1 MPIYDYRCDL
11 GHRFE
16 AMAPIAAGE
25 TARCPCGAGAIKV
38 PSRINIGGLADA
50 GRPMELMPQT
60 WRGTYDGNRE
70 YLGQLRREWGARQKL
85 EEKYDEL
92 RGDQRPIIAHEG
104 RYHGAPLRAGDPV
117 VGASPEVGGHSHGQ
131 GHSHGGGHTHGGGH
145 GGHSHGGGHT
155 HTHGGGAGHSH

>member
-1 MPIYDYRCDL
+1 MPLYDYRCAD

-16 AMAPIAAGE
+16 AMAPIAGSDRHE
-25 TARCPCGAGAIKV
+25 CPVCGAEGVKV
-38 PSRINIGGLADA
+38 PSRISIGGLADA

-92 RGDQRPIIAHEG
+92 RGDRRPILAHEG
-104 RYHGAPLRAGDPV
+104 RYHGTPLRAGDVEP
-117 VGASPEVGGHSHGQ
+117 ASGGPAHGHSHGQ
-131 GHSHGGGHTHGGGH
+131 GHAQGHGHSSGDPPGGGSTG
-145 GGHSHGGGHT
+145 T
-155 HTHGGGAGHSH
+155 T